1 VWRACFV
8 DSSRGGTRTP
18 DRVINRHLHRPRE
31 GSLSEDD
38 GFYSGS
44 KKAAFQT
51 PSATDSATGR
61 MAFPADRILA
71 DVRADAKRRDR
82 AELLRAAALIAVSAL
97 AATSLCIVIP
107 GALVMWW
114 VS

>member
-1 VWRACFV
+1 
-8 DSSRGGTRTP
+8 
-18 DRVINRHLHRPRE
+18 
-31 GSLSEDD
+31 
-38 GFYSGS
+38 
-44 KKAAFQT
+44 
-51 PSATDSATGR
+51 